1 MDDSIETQSVS
12 PRDFGRAVG
21 VSESTVKRWV
31 DQGRLVSTRTAGGHR
46 RISSVEALRTIREMQ
61 LPLQDPVILG
71 VSDVFGDYA
80 QPLALPGEAL
90 YAFIAAGESKLAYQV
105 VFGEYMRG
113 SSVWEIAD
121 QVIRPAMHRIGL
133 GGHDP
138 EAVLIE
144 HRATQI
150 VLEIARALQK
160 LATGERAALQVVIGG
175 ASKDPYQ
182 IPCALIAGVIAEA
195 GAHPVNLGPNTPA
208 SVFLRSL
215 ESSEKPVL
223 LAISVSVVNDVT
235 ALSLEMNEVLHAA
248 SEQDC
253 VVAIGGR
260 AVGDLS
266 LDSLPCLRIHT
277 SMACLAQEVRMLTS
291 P

>member
-1 MDDSIETQSVS
+1 MQDPIEIQSIS

-31 DQGRLVSTRTAGGHR
+31 DQGRLISTRTPGGHR
-46 RISSVEALRTIREMQ
+46 RISAVEALRTIREMQ

-71 VSDVFGDYA
+71 VSDLIGDYA

-90 YAFIAAGESKLAYQV
+90 HAFIAAGESKLAYQV
-105 VFGEYMRG
+105 VIGEYMRG

-121 QVIRPAMHRIGL
+121 QVIRPAMHRIGED
-133 GGHDP
+133 GHKP
-138 EAVLIE
+138 EAVFVE

-160 LATGERAALQVVIGG
+160 LATGDRATVRAVIGG
-175 ASKDPYQ
+175 VSGDPYQ
-182 IPCALIAGVIAEA
+182 IPCVLIAGVIAEA
-195 GAHPVNLGPNTPA
+195 GVQSVNLGPNTPA

-215 ESSEKPVL
+215 DNSETPAM
-223 LAISVSVVNDVT
+223 LAISVSVVNNVRD
-235 ALSLEMNEVLHAA
+235 LSLGLNQVVHAA
-248 SEQDC
+248 AERDC
-253 VVAIGGR
+253 LVAIGGR

-266 LDSLPCLRIHT
+266 LDPLPCLRIHT
-277 SMACLAQEVRMLTS
+277 SMASLAKEVRMLTS